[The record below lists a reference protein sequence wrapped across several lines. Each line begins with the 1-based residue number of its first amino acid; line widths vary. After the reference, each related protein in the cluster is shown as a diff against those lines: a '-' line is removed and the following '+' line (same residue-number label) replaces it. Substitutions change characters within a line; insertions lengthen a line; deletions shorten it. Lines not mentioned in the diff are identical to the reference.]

1 MSKKPSL
8 VADIVTLTSRLPWWV
23 GLLLAVVSY
32 FGLHWLAG
40 VEMPTATKAAD
51 AGPVVIWQ
59 FARMAGTFLQYLV
72 PLLCVVGVVVSLLSG
87 RRRKALGDQVRSGA
101 RGVGDLDWRE
111 FERLVGAWFEQR
123 GFRVRE
129 TAGGAD
135 GGVDLYATRDGERV
149 LVQCKHWRARKVGVE
164 PVRELYGVLA
174 ASRGAGAYVVTSGEF
189 TKAARDFALGRE
201 IQLVDGSE
209 LRKALAAPVAPVAA
223 VGRRQV
229 ADLRV
234 PAVDSRGV
242 VAEPSPV
249 APVVSAEPQASESSP
264 ACPRCGA
271 AMTRRVARTGAR
283 AGQSFWGCSTF
294 PNCRGAREIGG

>member
-23 GLLLAVVSY
+23 GLLLAAASY
-32 FGLHWLAG
+32 YGLHRLAG
-40 VEMPTATKAAD
+40 VELPTATRAAD

-59 FARMAGTFLQYLV
+59 FAKMAGYYLQYLV
-72 PLLCVVGVVVSLLSG
+72 PLLCVVGAVVSLLSG
-87 RRRKALGDQVRSGA
+87 RRRKALGDQVGSGA
-101 RGVGDLDWRE
+101 RAVGDLDWRE

-123 GFRVRE
+123 GFRVGE
-129 TAGGAD
+129 TASGAD

-189 TKAARDFALGRE
+189 TKAAREFARGRE

-209 LRKALAAPVAPVAA
+209 LRKALVGPVAA
-223 VGRRQV
+223 AGP
-229 ADLRV
+229 ARV
-234 PAVDSRGV
+234 SASQLSAVFSREQR
-242 VAEPSPV
+242 AEPSPV
-249 APVVSAEPQASESSP
+249 AAVSAEPQVTEQSP

-294 PNCRGAREIGG
+294 PSCRGAREIAG

>member
-8 VADIVTLTSRLPWWV
+8 VDDIVTLTSRLPWWV
-23 GLLLAVVSY
+23 GLLFAAVSY
-32 FGLHWLAG
+32 YGFHRLAG
-40 VEMPTATKAAD
+40 VEVPTATKAAD
-51 AGPVVIWQ
+51 AGPMVIWQ
-59 FARMAGTFLQYLV
+59 FAKMAGYFLQYLV
-72 PLLCVVGVVVSLLSG
+72 PLLCGVGAVVSLLSG
-87 RRRKALGDQVRSGA
+87 RRRKALGDQVKSGA
-101 RGVGDLDWRE
+101 RAVGDLDWRE

-123 GFRVRE
+123 GFSVSE
-129 TAGGAD
+129 TASGAD

-189 TKAARDFALGRE
+189 TKAAREFARGRE

-209 LRKALAAPVAPVAA
+209 LRKALASPVSAAARAQVSASSLPAGGSREQRAVPAPVAPV
-223 VGRRQV
+223 
-229 ADLRV
+229 
-234 PAVDSRGV
+234 
-242 VAEPSPV
+242 
-249 APVVSAEPQASESSP
+249 SAEPQVFEQSP

-294 PNCRGAREIGG
+294 PSCRGAREIGG